1 MPLVMDANAAHSSNA
16 SDGTPSAPS
25 SALSREDRKL
35 LIRVAQASVGHGL
48 SHRAPL
54 PVDLA
59 QIPPA
64 LQQVRATFVTLHI
77 GDDLRGCIGTL
88 EARRP
93 LAADVAENAF
103 AAAFRDH
110 RFKPVT
116 EVEYYLLHFHIS
128 ILQPAEA
135 MTVTSENDLLQQLRP
150 GIDGLIM
157 QEAARRATF
166 LPDVWHSV
174 REPRSFLAHLKQK
187 AGLPTDY
194 WSPGLRFWRYTTE
207 GVD

>member
-1 MPLVMDANAAHSSNA
+1 MPLVMDANAAHLSNVF
-16 SDGTPSAPS
+16 DGTPAATS
-25 SALSREDRKL
+25 STLCRDDRKL
-35 LIRVAQASVGHGL
+35 LIRVAQASVSHGL

-54 PVDLA
+54 PMDLA
-59 QIPPA
+59 QVPPA

-93 LAADVAENAF
+93 LVADVAENAF

-116 EVEYYLLHFHIS
+116 EVEFYLLHFHIS
-128 ILQPAEA
+128 ILHPAEP
-135 MTVTSENDLLQQLRP
+135 MTVASEDDLLQQLRP
-150 GIDGLIM
+150 GVDGLIM
-157 QEAARRATF
+157 QEDARRATF